1 MRLVF
6 IKILVLG
13 GVMATLVV
21 LACAKK
27 GTPPGGPPD
36 TTAPYIEEMSPAGGS
51 VDVDTVSHISI
62 GFSEP
67 MKKRTVETGFFVSPP
82 CRWKKRYWEDL
93 TYRLIPQGG
102 LREDVTYLVSVSNK
116 AEDSHGV
123 AMKSTFVSGFSTGD
137 TLDAGLISGAV
148 RWKKM
153 DVDGAVVFLFDAGDA
168 DSAAGFPST
177 EPLYVTLSGSRGVFE
192 IPFVDTE
199 KTYRVFAIIDKDLD
213 SEYDEGENVGCYNG
227 DVVFGEVQEIEGID
241 LTICGE
247 TLLGGI
253 TGRIDTASVAD
264 TLVIAVTVMSIEDSS
279 LVYQARPEKSG
290 VFEMKCVEPGLYRIH
305 AFNDINSNLALD
317 PGDSILVELPDT
329 FRVDSCAEPPEVE
342 IEFEDE
348 D

>member
-6 IKILVLG
+6 IKLLVLG
-13 GVMATLVV
+13 GVIATLAV

-36 TTAPYIEEMSPAGGS
+36 TTAPYVEEISPAGGS
-51 VDVDTVSHISI
+51 VDVDRGRHISI

-67 MKKRTVETGFFVSPP
+67 MKKRTVETGVVVSPP
-82 CRWKKRYWEDL
+82 CRWEKRHWEGL
-93 TYRLIPQGG
+93 NYMLIPQGG

-153 DVDGAVVFLFDAGDA
+153 DVEGAVVFLFDAGEA
-168 DSAAGFPST
+168 DSATGFPSS
-177 EPLYVTLSGSRGVFE
+177 EPRYVTLSGSRGLYE

-199 KTYRVFAIIDKDLD
+199 KTYRIFAIIDKDLD
-213 SEYDEGENVGCYNG
+213 TEYDEGENVGCYNG
-227 DVVFGEVQEIEGID
+227 DVVFGEVPEIEGID

-253 TGRIDTASVAD
+253 SGRIDTASVAD

-279 LVYQARPEKSG
+279 LVYRVRPEKSG
-290 VFEMKCVEPGLYRIH
+290 VFEMKCVEPGLYRIRT
-305 AFNDINSNLALD
+305 FNDINSNLALD

-342 IEFEDE
+342 IEFEHE

>member
-1 MRLVF
+1 MRLVSVRL
-6 IKILVLG
+6 LVPGCIITAL
-13 GVMATLVV
+13 AV

-36 TTAPYIEEMSPAGGS
+36 TTAPYVEEISPAGGS
-51 VDVDTVSHISI
+51 VDVDTGSHISI

-67 MKKRTVETGFFVSPP
+67 MKKRTVETGVVVSPP
-82 CRWKKRYWEDL
+82 CRWKKRYWEGL
-93 TYRLIPQGG
+93 TYRLVPQGS
-102 LREDVTYLVSVSNK
+102 LKEDVTYLVSVSNK
-116 AEDSHGV
+116 AEDAHGV

-137 TLDAGLISGAV
+137 SLNAGLITGSV

-153 DVDGAVVFLFDAGDA
+153 DVEGAAVFLFDADEA
-168 DSAAGFPST
+168 DSAVGFPLT

-192 IPFVDTE
+192 VPFVDTDRR
-199 KTYRVFAIIDKDLD
+199 YRTFAIIDKDLD
-213 SEYDEGENVGCYNG
+213 SEYDEGENVGCYSG
-227 DVVFGEVQEIEGID
+227 DVAFGEVSEIGGID

-253 TGRIDTASVAD
+253 AGRIDTSSVAD
-264 TLVIAVTVMSIEDSS
+264 TLVIAVTAVSLEDSS
-279 LVYQARPEKSG
+279 LIYRVRPEKSG
-290 VFEMKCVEPGLYRIH
+290 AFEISCVEPGWYRIT
-305 AFNDINSNLALD
+305 AFNDIDSDLALD

-342 IEFEDE
+342 IEFQDE